1 MYTIKQAAIRSGVN
15 VPLLRAWERR
25 YGIVAP
31 TRTDSGYRLYDE
43 AAIDRLRAMRALV
56 DEGWSARQAAERV
69 AAASAEELSSI
80 GGERTAPAD
89 ADPSDVA
96 AAFVDGA
103 SRLDPAAIERAL
115 DDMFARG
122 SFERA
127 VEDRLYPAL
136 EAVGEGWARGQVDV
150 AGEHAASAAAN
161 RRLSMAFDAAA
172 SAEVEGPRPIL
183 VGLPPGVRHEIGA
196 LAFATALR
204 RAGVPVLYLGP
215 DVPVA
220 SWVAATER
228 TDARAVVIGAV
239 MNDDIA
245 VADAVVTALRD
256 ARDDLLI
263 AVGGRR
269 AEAVGNGDVLRLP
282 DGLRQA
288 VGVLAGALD
297 ERARGR

>member
-1 MYTIKQAAIRSGVN
+1 MYTIKQAALRSGVN

-69 AAASAEELSSI
+69 SAASSEELTSMS
-80 GGERTAPAD
+80 GDRAEPSEADAPAT
-89 ADPSDVA
+89 V
-96 AAFVDGA
+96 AAFVGGA
-103 SRLDPAAIERAL
+103 SRLDPAAIERAM
-115 DDMFARG
+115 DDMSARG

-150 AGEHAASAAAN
+150 AGEHAASAAAA

-172 SAEVEGPRPIL
+172 SAEVEGPRPVL

-215 DVPVA
+215 DVPVT
-220 SWVAATER
+220 SWVAAVER

-245 VADAVVTALRD
+245 AADAVVAALRD
-256 ARDDLLI
+256 ARDDLLV

-269 AEAVGNGDVLRLP
+269 AEIVGNGEVLRLP
-282 DGLRQA
+282 NGLRQA
-288 VGVLAGALD
+288 VGALAAALE
-297 ERARGR
+297 ERSRLR